1 MSGGKDATI
10 LTVEDL
16 MKVNPNWDYNK
27 LRVMDLGTGDGK
39 TLQMLHDKFKIP
51 YENMAG
57 VTAEDMQGV

>member
-39 TLQMLHDKFKIP
+39 TLQMLHDKF
-51 YENMAG
+51 
-57 VTAEDMQGV
+57 